1 MHKFILSAI
10 AGFFALAV
18 TPAMAGPVLDAV
30 KARGQLV
37 CGVSAGLVGFMH
49 ADSQGVWR
57 GLSVDMCRATAA
69 ALLGDAGKVKYIPLE
84 PAKRIPRLNPARS
97 ISSLPIR
104 PSPWAVTPASILS
117 ASTTMTVRASWCR
130 ASSASAS

>member
-18 TPAMAGPVLDAV
+18 TPAAV

-69 ALLGDAGKVKYIPLE
+69 ALLGDASKVKYVPLE
-84 PAKRIPRLNPARS
+84 PLKRFPALEAGEVDLL
-97 ISSLPIR
+97 SSN
-104 PSPWAVTPASILS
+104 STVTLS
-117 ASTTMTVRASWCR
+117 RDTSVDFVGIYYYDGRASWCR
-130 ASSASAS
+130 AILAGAS